1 MGELG
6 SLPVLTLDGCRA
18 QAALELVL
26 EAKGRPLN
34 VEKRLESIAAVLSF
48 VADGFG
54 VGLLPS
60 LHGELPANLKALQLD
75 PRIPPRMLALAW
87 HRDTTLDGLAQDV
100 VDAAVA
106 VAARPVLQAAS

>member
-1 MGELG
+1 M
-6 SLPVLTLDGCRA
+6 LTLDGCRA

-34 VEKRLESIAAVLSF
+34 VEKRLDSIAAVLSF